1 VSGVASLRGH
11 VLKRPVALTIAGSD
25 PSGGAGIQ
33 ADLKTFAA
41 HGVYGSSV
49 LTLLTVQNTR
59 GVSRVQTVDSD
70 FVVAQ
75 LESVLEDLPVEAVKT
90 GALGDEKI
98 IRAVA
103 EVLRNKTLPLVIDPV
118 MVAKSG
124 DALLEPGAV
133 AALREELLPLATLC
147 TPNAPE
153 AAYLFGWEPSRF
165 KTPEDML
172 ALAQH
177 HPEHT
182 LLLKGGHLAGDEVT
196 DVLAYEGYVK
206 TFRFKRIDTRHTHG
220 TGCTL
225 SAAITARLA
234 LGDALPIA
242 VRRAR
247 RYLQAAIEQAP
258 NLGAGHGPLEHFPEM
273 PDHEPEHE

>member
-1 VSGVASLRGH
+1 VR
-11 VLKRPVALTIAGSD
+11 RPVVLTIAGSD

-59 GVSRVQTVDSD
+59 GVRRVQLLDPD
-70 FVVAQ
+70 FVVEQ
-75 LESVLEDLPVEAVKT
+75 LESVLDDLPVAAVKT

-103 EVLRNKTLPLVIDPV
+103 ATLETKALPLVIDPV

-124 DALLEPGAV
+124 DALLAPGAV
-133 AALREELLPLATLC
+133 AALRDELLPLATLC

-153 AAYLFGWEPSRF
+153 AEHLYGLEPGQL
-165 KTPEDML
+165 KTPEDLL
-172 ALAQH
+172 ALAQT
-177 HPEHT
+177 HPEQA
-182 LLLKGGHLAGDEVT
+182 LLLKGGHLTGDEIT
-196 DVLAYEGYVK
+196 DYLMYEGHAK
-206 TFRFKRIDTRHTHG
+206 AFHFKRIDTHHTHG

-234 LGDALPIA
+234 LGDTLPIA
-242 VRRAR
+242 VERAR
-247 RYLQAAIEQAP
+247 RYLQKAIQQAP
-258 NLGAGHGPLEHFPEM
+258 GLGAGHGPLEHFPEV
-273 PDHEPEHE
+273 PDHE

>member
-1 VSGVASLRGH
+1 M
-11 VLKRPVALTIAGSD
+11 KRPVALTVAGSD

-33 ADLKTFAA
+33 ADLKTFVA

-49 LTLLTVQNTR
+49 ITLLTVQNTC
-59 GVSRVQTVDSD
+59 GVRSVQMVDPD
-70 FVVAQ
+70 FVTEQ
-75 LESVLEDLPVEAVKT
+75 LGSVLDDLPVAALKT

-103 EVLRNKTLPLVIDPV
+103 KVLKTRALPLVVDPV

-124 DALLEPGAV
+124 DALLTPGAV
-133 AALREELLPLATLC
+133 TALREELLPLATLC

-153 AAYLFGWEPSRF
+153 AEYLYGLEPGQL
-165 KTPEDML
+165 KTPEDLL
-172 ALAQH
+172 ALAQA
-177 HPEHT
+177 HPEHP
-182 LLLKGGHLAGDEVT
+182 LLLKGGHLSGDEVT
-196 DVLAYEGYVK
+196 DYLVYKGQVEVS
-206 TFRFKRIDTRHTHG
+206 RFKRIDTRHTHG

-234 LGDALPIA
+234 LGDALPVA
-242 VRRAR
+242 VGRAR

-258 NLGAGHGPLEHFPEM
+258 GLGAGHGPLEHFPEM
-273 PDHEPEHE
+273 PDHE

>member
-1 VSGVASLRGH
+1 M
-11 VLKRPVALTIAGSD
+11 KRPVALTIAGSD

-49 LTLLTVQNTR
+49 ITLLTAQNTR
-59 GVSRVQTVDSD
+59 GVRRVQMVDPD
-70 FVVAQ
+70 FVTEQ
-75 LESVLEDLPVEAVKT
+75 LESVLEDLPVAALKT

-98 IRAVA
+98 IHAVA
-103 EVLRNKTLPLVIDPV
+103 KVLRDKAIPLVIDPV

-133 AALREELLPLATLC
+133 AALREELLPLAMLC

-153 AAYLFGWEPSRF
+153 AAYLYGLEPGRL
-165 KTPEDML
+165 KVPEDLL
-172 ALAQH
+172 ALAQA
-177 HPEHT
+177 HPEHD
-182 LLLKGGHLAGDEVT
+182 LLLKGGHLSGHEVT
-196 DVLAYEGYVK
+196 DYLMYKGQIEV
-206 TFRFKRIDTRHTHG
+206 FRFKRIDTRHTHG

-225 SAAITARLA
+225 SAAITAQLA
-234 LGDALPIA
+234 RGEALPQ
-242 VRRAR
+242 VVGRAR

-258 NLGAGHGPLEHFPEM
+258 DLGAGHGPLEHFPEM
-273 PDHEPEHE
+273 PTT

>member
-1 VSGVASLRGH
+1 
-11 VLKRPVALTIAGSD
+11 LKRPVALTIAGSD

-41 HGVYGSSV
+41 HGVYGASV

-59 GVSRVQTVDSD
+59 GVRRVQMIDPE
-70 FVVAQ
+70 FVTEQ
-75 LESVLEDLPVEAVKT
+75 LESVLEDLPVVALKT

-103 EVLRNKTLPLVIDPV
+103 AVLRPKALPLVVDPV

-124 DALLEPGAV
+124 DALLAPGAI
-133 AALREELLPLATLC
+133 AALRDELLPLATLC

-153 AAYLFGWEPSRF
+153 AEGLYGLKPGQL
-165 KTPEDML
+165 KTPDDLL
-172 ALAQH
+172 ALAQTYH
-177 HPEHT
+177 EHA
-182 LLLKGGHLAGDEVT
+182 LLLKGGHLAVDEVT
-196 DVLAYEGYVK
+196 DYLAYEGHTEV
-206 TFRFKRIDTRHTHG
+206 FRFERIDTRHTHG

-234 LGDALPIA
+234 LSDALPQA
-242 VRRAR
+242 VGRAR
-247 RYLQAAIEQAP
+247 RYLQEAIRQAP
-258 NLGAGHGPLEHFPEM
+258 GLGAGHGPLEHFPEI
-273 PDHEPEHE
+273 PDHE